1 MAVKNKTVVGLYIRV
16 STQEQAKDGYSID
29 EQRERLTKYADAQGW
44 VVYRVYSD
52 PGFSGG
58 SLRRPAM
65 EDLVHDAQAGL
76 VEKVVVYKLD
86 RLSRSQKDTLYLIE
100 DVFLQHG
107 VDFVS
112 MTENFDTGTPLGR
125 AMIGILSVFAQLER
139 EQIKERMS
147 MGREGRAKSG
157 LFHGSTKV
165 PIGYRYKDGVL
176 VVDPYEA
183 RLVRRCFREFVE
195 GRSVYRITADLRAEG
210 AASSY
215 GPFTRNTVQ
224 YLLHNETYTG
234 VIKHNGQS
242 FEGRHEALVD
252 REIYDRAQLRFQK
265 AREAGLGYNFTHKTT
280 LVAGLCY
287 CGVCGRKMR
296 TVYAPP
302 RKRDGV
308 RLRYIAC
315 PDKMRTGCTN
325 SPTRQEAVE
334 GYVLNEIRQIWSN
347 PDSISEIKKSARS
360 ADPSEEIAI
369 LEARLAENKKKV
381 ARYMDLYALEQI
393 DFSAVRGKIEGLT
406 KEADSL
412 RRQVAALRDVPAGM
426 SAEDVEALS
435 RSLEAYLDDGDQE
448 KIRAVVSALVEK
460 IVIGPEAVQVFW
472 SF

>member
-1 MAVKNKTVVGLYIRV
+1 MKNKPVVGLYIRV

-65 EDLVHDAQAGL
+65 EQLIQDVQAGL
-76 VEKVVVYKLD
+76 MNKVVVYKLD

-165 PIGYRYKDGVL
+165 PIGYRYQDGVL

-183 RLVRRCFREFVE
+183 RIVRRCFQEFVE
-195 GRSVYRITADLRAEG
+195 GRSVYRITADLKAEG

-215 GPFTRNTVQ
+215 GPLTRNTIQ
-224 YLLHNETYTG
+224 YLLHNQTYVG
-234 VIKHNGQS
+234 DIKHNGQV
-242 FEGRHEALVD
+242 FEGQHEAIVD
-252 REIYDRAQLRFQK
+252 RKTYELAQRRFQK
-265 AREAGLGYNFTHKTT
+265 GREADLGYNFTHRTT

-296 TVYAPP
+296 VVFAPP
-302 RKRDGV
+302 RKKDGV

-315 PDKMRTGCTN
+315 PDKKKTGCTN
-325 SPTRQEAVE
+325 TPTRLETIE
-334 GYVLNEIRQIWSN
+334 GYVLSQIRRLRM
-347 PDSISEIKKSARS
+347 DSVFLAQAIKNSGGS
-360 ADPSEEIAI
+360 FDPSEEIAV
-369 LEARLAENKKKV
+369 LEKRIAENKKKV

-393 DFSAVRGKIEGLT
+393 DFSAVGAKIEELT

-412 RRQVAALRDVPAGM
+412 RREVAALRDAPAGM

>member
-1 MAVKNKTVVGLYIRV
+1 MKNKTVVGLYIRV
-16 STQEQAKDGYSID
+16 STQEQAKEGYSID

-58 SLRRPAM
+58 SLQRPAM
-65 EDLVHDAQAGL
+65 DDLIQDVRAGL
-76 VEKVVVYKLD
+76 MDKVVVYKLD

-165 PIGYRYKDGVL
+165 PIGYRYQDGVL

-183 RLVRRCFREFVE
+183 RIVRRCFLEFVE
-195 GRSVYRITADLRAEG
+195 GRSMYSITAGLKAEG
-210 AASSY
+210 AVSSY
-215 GPFTRNTVQ
+215 GPLTRGTVQ
-224 YLLHNETYTG
+224 YLLHNRTYVG
-234 VIKHNGQS
+234 DIKHNDQV
-242 FEGRHEALVD
+242 FEGQHEAIID
-252 REIYDRAQLRFQK
+252 RETYDRAQLRFQK
-265 AREAGLGYNFTHKTT
+265 AREADLGYNFTHKTT

-315 PDKMRTGCTN
+315 PDKKRTGCTN
-325 SPTRQEAVE
+325 TPTRQETVE
-334 GYVLNEIRQIWSN
+334 GYVLSEIRQIWSN

-369 LEARLAENKKKV
+369 LEMRIAENKKKV

-393 DFSAVRGKIEGLT
+393 DFSAVSAKIEELT

-412 RRQVAALRDVPAGM
+412 RREVAALRDAPAGM

-435 RSLEAYLDDGDQE
+435 RSLEVHLGDGDQE

-460 IVIGPEAVQVFW
+460 IVIGPETTQVIW